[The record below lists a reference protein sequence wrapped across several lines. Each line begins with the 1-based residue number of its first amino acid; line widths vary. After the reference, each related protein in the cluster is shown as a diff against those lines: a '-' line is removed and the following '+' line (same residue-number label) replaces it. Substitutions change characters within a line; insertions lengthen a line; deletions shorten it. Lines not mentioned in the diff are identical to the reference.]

1 MQERTQ
7 PRIAAAAAT
16 LLLVLLAGCG
26 GTTGTVATSAAAGS
40 NADTTASS
48 QPTDAASTPA
58 DSGTLAFGQT
68 YKWDDGLQV
77 TITKPA
83 TYKPSKWAVTSGKEK
98 NNLVV
103 TVTLVN
109 GTGAKFDPSM
119 FHLSAQSGDADA
131 EGVYDSGKGVGSS
144 PETKLLPGR
153 QAKWK
158 AAFNVKN
165 PKDLVLEV
173 ARDFDPDSVISQLG

>member
-1 MQERTQ
+1 MK
-7 PRIAAAAAT
+7 PRIAAAAAS
-16 LLLVLLAGCG
+16 LLLLLLAGCG
-26 GTTGTVATSAAAGS
+26 GTTGTVATSAEAGS
-40 NADTTASS
+40 NADTTTTPSD
-48 QPTDAASTPA
+48 TGSTPA
-58 DSGTLAFGQT
+58 DPGTLAFGQT

-77 TITKPA
+77 TITKPV
-83 TYKPSKWAVTSGKEK
+83 TYKPTKWAVTSGKEK

-109 GTGAKFDPSM
+109 GTGAKFDPAM
-119 FHLSAQSGDADA
+119 FHMSAQSGDADA
-131 EGVYDSGKGVGSS
+131 EGVYDTAKGVGSS
-144 PETKLLPGR
+144 PETKLLAGR

-173 ARDFDPDSVISQLG
+173 APDFEHDSVIYQLG